1 MTAGNPELYFDLG
14 SPYAYL
20 AVERV
25 ESVLGR
31 PVTFVPVLVGAIFGW
46 RGRGSWALT
55 AERTAGMAEIERR
68 AAQYGLPAMDWPP
81 EWPANALRAMRCA
94 TWAARQRRLPEFAQ
108 VVGRRQWTRAADIAD
123 PEVLAACAVD
133 AGLDAPTMLEAIHA
147 PELKEQLRATT
158 ERAWQAGVQGV
169 PTLRI
174 GERLFFG
181 DDCLDEAQAT
191 MAQPGSAMR
200 ADASDA

>member
-1 MTAGNPELYFDLG
+1 
-14 SPYAYL
+14 
-20 AVERV
+20 
-25 ESVLGR
+25 
-31 PVTFVPVLVGAIFGW
+31 
-46 RGRGSWALT
+46 
-55 AERTAGMAEIERR
+55 
-68 AAQYGLPAMDWPP
+68 
-81 EWPANALRAMRCA
+81 
-94 TWAARQRRLPEFAQ
+94 
-108 VVGRRQWTRAADIAD
+108 
-123 PEVLAACAVD
+123 
-133 AGLDAPTMLEAIHA
+133 MLEAIQA

-181 DDCLDEAQAT
+181 DDRLDEARAA